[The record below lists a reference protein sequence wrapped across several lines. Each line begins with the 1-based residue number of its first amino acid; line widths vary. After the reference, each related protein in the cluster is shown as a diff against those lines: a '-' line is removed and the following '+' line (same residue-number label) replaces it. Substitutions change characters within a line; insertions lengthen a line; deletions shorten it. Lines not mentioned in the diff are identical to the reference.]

1 MKPLVLSLAAL
12 AAILAFSLWS
22 GYYVAE
28 RTETWSAQ
36 LSVADEYAQQ
46 ERWEDAEAQL
56 QLAYDDWCTSQTFF
70 HTIMEHDELDE
81 AESLFATAYAACDE
95 RDVPDFHAAM
105 AQLATQLSLLAETQA
120 VSVKNIL

>member
-1 MKPLVLSLAAL
+1 MLSLADEL
-12 AAILAFSLWS
+12 AQKEQWEE
-22 GYYVAE
+22 AE
-28 RTETWSAQ
+28 EQIQRS
-36 LSVADEYAQQ
+36 YANWNQ
-46 ERWEDAEAQL
+46 
-56 QLAYDDWCTSQTFF
+56 SQTFF

>member
-22 GYYVAE
+22 GCYVAG

>member
-1 MKPLVLSLAAL
+1 MKPLALSLAAL

-22 GYYVAE
+22 GYYVAG

>member
-1 MKPLVLSLAAL
+1 MKPLILSLAAL

-22 GYYVAE
+22 GYYVAG
-28 RTETWSAQ
+28 RTETWSTQ

-70 HTIMEHDELDE
+70 HTILEHDELDE

-95 RDVPDFHAAM
+95 QDVPDFHAAM

>member
-1 MKPLVLSLAAL
+1 MVD
-12 AAILAFSLWS
+12 
-22 GYYVAE
+22 
-28 RTETWSAQ
+28 
-36 LSVADEYAQQ
+36 SVADEYAQQ
-46 ERWEDAEAQL
+46 ERWEAAQAQL